1 MQQQNFWVSGLCF
14 LPHSQ
19 QRQNIERNLFA
30 CCRHVVIADP
40 MQEEEDSVKGLV
52 TIVTTNTNEVC
63 IIHKPST
70 SSRLQ
75 LLNY

>member
-1 MQQQNFWVSGLCF
+1 
-14 LPHSQ
+14 
-19 QRQNIERNLFA
+19 
-30 CCRHVVIADP
+30 VIADP